1 MNRFRANLNFHF
13 SWLPYLV
20 FFVIS
25 FIYFGFFE
33 NYLFFYQEKSSL
45 FIFSLDFLRE
55 NLHQPGGLLIWLG
68 KFFSTFYYYPLAGAI
83 ILSFILILIILL
95 VSKVIL
101 FLTGE
106 EGRVIS
112 FIIGVAL
119 FYLNTDYRFMLFNNL
134 GLLFQLIIFS
144 LTIRYLPY
152 FKGWIP
158 VLISPFWYFIM
169 GGFSWLF
176 VLLLTFYFAFYKVKN
191 GWVKIATLWS
201 LNILFVFLSKEFLF
215 FQSGKTLLIFPF
227 TRLDAGSQSIP
238 FFSVAFI
245 LAILPII
252 FRIKFSIPSRFRIS
266 EFAGN
271 LITTCLVF
279 IILGVVG
286 ILRFDVKTSHYF
298 QVGKL
303 FYQNKYDEVIAYNRN
318 HPSTNLL
325 TIFLNNIALCEKGK
339 LDDLLFDFPQ
349 SPDGKTLFLKWEMG
363 VEILRRGGYFYYS
376 IGMVNEAHRWA
387 FENMVM
393 KGLAPEDLK
402 MLIKTEL
409 INGNYKVASKYIT
422 ILKNTAFYNK
432 EAKVFEKLLFNDADI
447 NADRELGEK
456 RQNKIKTDFFSIT
469 DDPYINIERIL
480 VNDSLNKKA
489 FEYKVALLLLRKDY
503 KGIAYILP
511 EFGKRGYTKLPMN
524 VEEAALSLTLF
535 NNGKFPYMGNLQIN
549 KNTELR
555 WNQFLTIFQQHGANV
570 IAAEPA
576 LKREFGNTFWYWSF
590 YK

>member
-1 MNRFRANLNFHF
+1 MYFA
-13 SWLPYLV
+13 
-20 FFVIS
+20 FFA
-25 FIYFGFFE
+25 

-45 FIFSLDFLRE
+45 FIFSWEFLKE
-55 NLHQPGGLLIWLG
+55 NLHQPGGLLIWTG
-68 KFFSTFYYYPLAGAI
+68 KFFSTFYYYPLAGAV
-83 ILSFILILIILL
+83 ILSSNLTLIILL
-95 VSKVIL
+95 VSKIIL
-101 FLTGE
+101 FLTGK
-106 EGRVIS
+106 EGRVIP
-112 FIIGVAL
+112 FIIGVSL
-119 FYLNTDYRFMLFNNL
+119 FYLNTDYRFLLFNNL
-134 GLLFQLIIFS
+134 GLLFQLVIFY

-152 FKGWIP
+152 FKGWIS
-158 VLISPFWYFIM
+158 VLISPFSYFIM

-176 VLLLTFYFAFYKVKN
+176 ILLLTFYFAFYKVKN
-191 GWVKIATLWS
+191 GWIKIVTLWS

-227 TRLDAGSQSIP
+227 TELDAGSQSIP
-238 FFSVAFI
+238 FFSVAFF

-252 FRIKFSIPSRFRIS
+252 FRIKFSISSRFRIS

-286 ILRFDVKTSHYF
+286 VLRIDVKTSDYF
-298 QVGKL
+298 KVGKL
-303 FYQNKYDEVIAYNRN
+303 FYQNKYDEVIAYSQN

-363 VEILRRGGYFYYS
+363 GEILRRGGYFYYS

-393 KGLAPEDLK
+393 KGLTPEDLK

-409 INGNYKVASKYIT
+409 IEGNYKVASKYLT
-422 ILKNTAFYNK
+422 ILKKTAFYNK
-432 EAKVFEKLLFNDADI
+432 EATAFEKMLFDDTAV
-447 NADRELGEK
+447 NADPELGVKK
-456 RQNKIKTDFFSIT
+456 RNRLKTDFFSIT

-480 VNDSLNKKA
+480 ATDTLNKKA
-489 FEYKVALLLLRKDY
+489 FEYKVALLLLKKDY

-511 EFGKRGYTKLPMN
+511 EFEKLGYTKLPMN

-535 NNGKFPYMGNLQIN
+535 NNGKLPYMGNLQIN

-555 WNQFLTIFQQHGANV
+555 WNRFLTIFQQHSANV